1 MAMIHAFGCR
11 EALTLNGLYPRMRIS
26 TVWGTVENIKK
37 SERANSLAGECTFGL
52 GAQEMELSHT
62 FLP

>member
-1 MAMIHAFGCR
+1 M
-11 EALTLNGLYPRMRIS
+11 
-26 TVWGTVENIKK
+26 KK
-37 SERANSLAGECTFGL
+37 SERANSLAGERTFGL